1 MGQQNLLTLFVSCL
15 EHTYSQVENDG
26 SFAVDKDGSN
36 LYIYFEKSNGPADLE
51 HNFNFPAIPY
61 HNMSQTWYCHR
72 GFLKV
77 WKSIEP
83 YLTESIMNP
92 DIRSVNITGYSHGA
106 ALATFCHEYVWFNR
120 PDLREY
126 INGYGFGSPRIL
138 WGRLIPDLQ
147 ERWIN
152 FTPVCNIN
160 DIITHLP
167 PKILGYCHVNS
178 LMMIGERDK
187 YSGIDAHRPESYI
200 SESEKLNSLF
210 SAVR

>member
-15 EHTYSQVENDG
+15 EHTYTQVENDG

-187 YSGIDAHRPESYI
+187 YSGIVAHRPESYI
-200 SESEKLNSLF
+200 SELEKLNSLF